1 MQPISPVTFQWRGLT
16 LGTAPYEIS
25 PGGVQ
30 GWLGLP
36 NVSRAKIKA
45 PGHGNMESP
54 GSADERRVTLRGWV
68 RATRENRDALVDQLR
83 AAFILPASRTAAT
96 EPLVGTMGGVTA
108 TVRAQLD
115 SFDPDTSAWSSSF
128 IKWAAEWVCPDPRKF
143 GDPVSASA
151 PLVASSP
158 GAVLPF
164 TLPVTLSA
172 QPIGGR
178 VSIFNPGTDPE
189 GSDVTVTLIGAQS
202 GDVGVRSLTTGAQV
216 SYDVALGVDD
226 RLTVDSESGGAL
238 NGEYR
243 PARPYSWPA
252 RRLRAVPGLNV
263 YEALG
268 APGDGSPAIS
278 VSVIPASW

>member
-1 MQPISPVTFQWRGLT
+1 MQPISPVTFQWRGVT

-25 PGGVQ
+25 PGGVD

-36 NVSRAKIKA
+36 DVSRATIRA
-45 PGHGNMESP
+45 AGHGSTPSP
-54 GSADERRVTLRGWV
+54 GSATIRRVTLRGWV
-68 RATRENRDALVDQLR
+68 RATRDNRDALLAQLQ

-96 EPLVGTMGGVTA
+96 EPLVGTIGGVTA
-108 TVRAQLD
+108 TVNAQLD
-115 SFDPDTSAWSSSF
+115 AFDPDTNTWSSPF
-128 IKWAAEWVCPDPRKF
+128 IRWAAEWVCPDPRKF
-143 GDPVSASA
+143 ADPVSASA

-158 GAVLPF
+158 GDVLPF
-164 TLPVTLSA
+164 VLPVTLSA

-178 VSIFNPGTDPE
+178 VSIWNPGTDPE
-189 GSDVTVTLIGAQS
+189 GSNVTVTLTGEQS
-202 GDVGVRSLTTGAQV
+202 GDVGVRSVTTGAQV
-216 SYDVALGVDD
+216 VYDLALAVDD
-226 RLTVDSESGGAL
+226 RLVVDSESGAAL

-243 PARPYSWPA
+243 PARAYSSPA

-268 APGDGSPAIS
+268 APGSGSPAIS